1 MSKLKSPKVMVLLL
15 SLSAVSI
22 AISAKAE
29 PDAGLRETQTGIR
42 LCNDHPSLIEYSA
55 WHEHEHAMLDH
66 LHDTEINNLYAAY
79 HAHAISLKHAR
90 ARHNQAQ
97 GTRFLSDGEAYAKAL
112 QGRVTEASL
121 DIMYRMLVESASDDE
136 LNNLENLL
144 DKMLAAIKGDGD
156 VKELHDYLYRLN
168 VEKALAASECASD
181 LVADYRMAPLGSA
194 EAATQQASARALLP

>member
-1 MSKLKSPKVMVLLL
+1 MSKLTSPKVLVFLL

-29 PDAGLRETQTGIR
+29 ADAGLRETQTGIR

-66 LHDTEINNLYAAY
+66 LHETEISNLYAAY

-90 ARHNQAQ
+90 ARHDQAQ
-97 GTRFLSDGEAYAKAL
+97 GVRFLSDGEAYAKAL
-112 QGRVTEASL
+112 EGRVTEASL
-121 DIMYRMLVESASDDE
+121 DIIYRMLVENASQDE
-136 LNNLENLL
+136 LDSLENLL

-168 VEKALAASECASD
+168 VAKALAASECASD
-181 LVADYRMAPLGSA
+181 LVADYGIPPLGSEQA
-194 EAATQQASARALLP
+194 TDKEAQTRASLP